1 MQLIVHDHAEED
13 LNRLF
18 ESKEEAV
25 GYIDSVIALI
35 DDTPALFDKLFSEKN
50 CRDYD
55 QPIGLLGM
63 ECKRVAVLWR
73 ADIRVMRLRLD
84 EESALSLRILYCVR
98 NEMQPNRTFIRKIYI
113 LAVADKSEGFDY
125 QPDHPIM
132 RRIQNDYAKIEY

>member
-1 MQLIVHDHAEED
+1 MQLIVHDHAEAD
-13 LNRLF
+13 LERLF

-73 ADIRVMRLRLD
+73 GEISAGRVRP
-84 EESALSLRILYCVR
+84 CGGQK
-98 NEMQPNRTFIRKIYI
+98 NIRKKVRIPCHYQ
-113 LAVADKSEGFDY
+113 DK
-125 QPDHPIM
+125 HIV
-132 RRIQNDYAKIEY
+132 RL

>member
-1 MQLIVHDHAEED
+1 MRKRD
-13 LNRLF
+13 LERLF

-73 ADIRVMRLRLD
+73 ADTRQMPCCRLRFY
-84 EESALSLRILYCVR
+84 APLS
-98 NEMQPNRTFIRKIYI
+98 EPNR
-113 LAVADKSEGFDY
+113 
-125 QPDHPIM
+125 
-132 RRIQNDYAKIEY
+132 RRASYDAPSGS

>member
-1 MQLIVHDHAEED
+1 MQLIVHNHAEAD
-13 LNRLF
+13 LERLF
-18 ESKEEAV
+18 ESNEEAAS
-25 GYIDSVIALI
+25 YIVNVIALI
-35 DDTPALFDKLFSEKN
+35 DDTPALFDKLFSESY

-55 QPIGLLGM
+55 KIGLLGM
-63 ECKRVAVLWR
+63 ECKRVAALWS

-132 RRIQNDYAKIEY
+132 RRIQNDYAKLEY